1 MTVIAAVVAL
11 ARILVPVLYRMLTVV
26 VLYYDSRDEAL
37 LVFARDYPYLYL
49 VFAAYQ
55 ANRVQTEVVT
65 EVDNIIV

>member
-1 MTVIAAVVAL
+1 MDKKGQL
-11 ARILVPVLYRMLTVV
+11 LQDARAVV